1 MKLSVMAVTYT
12 AAILW
17 GGCFLLVA
25 VANLL
30 WPPYGAAFLE
40 LMSSVY
46 PGYKAAASFGN
57 VIVGT
62 LYAILDGAIGGAL
75 FAWIYN
81 CFAK

>member
-1 MKLSVMAVTYT
+1 MRLSVQALTY
-12 AAILW
+12 ASAILW
-17 GGCFLLVA
+17 GLCLLLVGL
-25 VANLL
+25 ANLF

-62 LYAILDGAIGGAL
+62 LYALVDGAIGGAV
-75 FAWIYN
+75 FAWLYN
-81 CFAK
+81 CFAR